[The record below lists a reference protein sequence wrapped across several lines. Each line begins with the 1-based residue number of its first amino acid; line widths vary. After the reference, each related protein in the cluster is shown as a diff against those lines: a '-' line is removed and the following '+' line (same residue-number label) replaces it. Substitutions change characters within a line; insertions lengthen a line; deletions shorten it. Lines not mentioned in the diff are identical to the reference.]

1 MKHEREK
8 ELKFRIASPEDFRRL
23 RDDPAWGTRSE
34 PERQVNHYFDSSDR
48 RLVRSRILLRL
59 REEGNRVL
67 LTLKCGTEVRPGF
80 FDSLEIEEEVAP
92 GVLSRA
98 LETPGSLTDLPF
110 AAIAE
115 LERRAGRLSLVVAG
129 TLVNE
134 RVRRETGVGPS
145 RLVLEVDRLLFPDG
159 SEAHELEIETG
170 DPPRAEAWVRDT
182 IIAAGVRLEPQRMTK
197 MERFLE
203 WLDRSGT
210 GTREVSH

>member
-1 MKHEREK
+1 VKHGREK
-8 ELKFRIASPEDFRRL
+8 ELKFLIASREDFRRL

-48 RLVRSRILLRL
+48 RLVRARVLLRL
-59 REEGNRVL
+59 REEGIRVV

-80 FDSLEIEEEVAP
+80 FDSLEIEEEVDP
-92 GVLSRA
+92 GVLARA
-98 LETPGSLTDLPF
+98 LEEPESLVDLPL

-115 LERRAGRLSLVVAG
+115 LQRRFGRPPLVVAG

-145 RLVLEVDRLLFPDG
+145 NLVLEVDRLLFPDG
-159 SEAHELEIETG
+159 SEAYELEIETS
-170 DPPRAEAWVRDT
+170 DPPRAEAWVHDT

-203 WLDRSGT
+203 WLDHSGT
-210 GTREVSH
+210 RTRDSGC